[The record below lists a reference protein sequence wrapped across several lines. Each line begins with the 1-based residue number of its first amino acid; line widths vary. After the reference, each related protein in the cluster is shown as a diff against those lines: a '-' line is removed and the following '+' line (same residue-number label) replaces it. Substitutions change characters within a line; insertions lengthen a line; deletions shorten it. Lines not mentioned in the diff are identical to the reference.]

1 VKITKDKL
9 NQIINE
15 EIKRHQVL
23 KEVKKVSLVEGSSPQ
38 LLKLMKERFEKLGA
52 NYFEALQENDKE
64 LAQTLKE
71 ELDKIFNDLKI

>member
-1 VKITKDKL
+1 VKSTKDKL

-15 EIKRHQVL
+15 EIKRHEVL

-71 ELDKIFNDLKI
+71 ELNKIFNDLKV

>member
-1 VKITKDKL
+1 MKITKDKL

>member
-1 VKITKDKL
+1 MKITKDKL

-23 KEVKKVSLVEGSSPQ
+23 KEVKKVSLVEGNSPQ

-52 NYFEALQENDKE
+52 NYFEALQEKDEE
-64 LAQTLKE
+64 LALTLKE
-71 ELDKIFNDLKI
+71 ELNKIFDDLKA

>member
-15 EIKRHQVL
+15 EIKRHEVL
-23 KEVKKVSLVEGSSPQ
+23 KEVKKVSLVEGSNPQ

>member
-23 KEVKKVSLVEGSSPQ
+23 KEVKKVSLVEGSNPQ

>member
-9 NQIINE
+9 NQIISE
-15 EIKRHQVL
+15 EIKRHEVL
-23 KEVKKVSLVEGSSPQ
+23 KEVKKVSLVEGSNPQ

-71 ELDKIFNDLKI
+71 ELNKIFNDLKV

>member
-1 VKITKDKL
+1 MKITKDKL

-15 EIKRHQVL
+15 EIKRHEVL
-23 KEVKKVSLVEGSSPQ
+23 KEVKKVSLVEGSNPQ

>member
-1 VKITKDKL
+1 MKITKDKL

-23 KEVKKVSLVEGSSPQ
+23 KEVKKVSLVEGSNPQ

>member
-1 VKITKDKL
+1 MKITKDKL

-71 ELDKIFNDLKI
+71 ELNKIFIDLKV

>member
-1 VKITKDKL
+1 MKITKDKL

-52 NYFEALQENDKE
+52 SYFEALQENDKE

-71 ELDKIFNDLKI
+71 ELNKIFNDLKV

>member
-1 VKITKDKL
+1 MKITKEKL

-15 EIKRHQVL
+15 EIKRHQIL
-23 KEVKKVSLVEGSSPQ
+23 KEVKRVSLVEGSNPQ

-71 ELDKIFNDLKI
+71 ELDKIFTDLKV

>member
-1 VKITKDKL
+1 MKITKDKL

-15 EIKRHQVL
+15 EIKRHEVL

>member
-1 VKITKDKL
+1 MKITKDKL
-9 NQIINE
+9 NQIISE
-15 EIKRHQVL
+15 EIKRHEVL
-23 KEVKKVSLVEGSSPQ
+23 KEVKKVSLVEGSNPQ

-71 ELDKIFNDLKI
+71 ELNKIFNDLKV

>member
-15 EIKRHQVL
+15 EIKRHEVL

-71 ELDKIFNDLKI
+71 ELNKIFNDLKV

>member
-1 VKITKDKL
+1 MKITKDKL

-15 EIKRHQVL
+15 EIKRHEVL
-23 KEVKKVSLVEGSSPQ
+23 KEVKKVSLVEGSNPQ

-71 ELDKIFNDLKI
+71 ELNKIFNDLKV